1 MDITAGQKAR
11 REMTVTE
18 EMVRAYAEIT
28 GDYNPLHF
36 DSDFANRT
44 RFGRLITQG
53 GITRSTSTRISR
65 TGRGSA
71 VSLPRAVVAMDM
83 PGPGT
88 VFVAQRWITTGLLHA
103 LVAMDMPG
111 PGTVFVA
118 QRWSFPQPVYV
129 GDTIRAEA
137 TVKSVRQDRPM
148 AEIEFVITNQDGD
161 EVLVGEATVFQ
172 ARPTEDRATS

>member
-1 MDITAGQKAR
+1 MDITAGQKTR

-53 GITRSTSTRISR
+53 G
-65 TGRGSA
+65 
-71 VSLPRAVVAMDM
+71 
-83 PGPGT
+83 
-88 VFVAQRWITTGLLHA
+88 ITTGLLHA